1 MNVKI
6 GQRRGAKYLRI
17 EEYISKRISELCRK
31 RGYSKYRLSQL
42 TGMSQTAL
50 GNIMSR
56 DSIPTIPTLEKIC
69 DAFGISLAQFFAG
82 DSGKLDSTSDQTE
95 LLDIWD
101 GPCEAYKIKASQNL
115 HKKISTHLLT
125 VLIID
130 VILHV
135 EQRKRKEW
143 RNDLC

>member
-1 MNVKI
+1 MVTMYVKI
-6 GQRRGAKYLRI
+6 GQRRGVKYLRI
-17 EEYISKRISELCRK
+17 EEYIPKRISELCRK

-69 DAFGISLAQFFAG
+69 DAFGISLPQFFAG
-82 DSGKLDSTSDQTE
+82 DSGKLDLTSDQTE

-101 GPCEAYKIKASQNL
+101 GLEVKEREIVLSL
-115 HKKISTHLLT
+115 MRSLKK
-125 VLIID
+125 
-130 VILHV
+130 
-135 EQRKRKEW
+135 
-143 RNDLC
+143 

>member
-1 MNVKI
+1 MSGKVALATPDRRLRRNVI
-6 GQRRGAKYLRI
+6 FKYI
-17 EEYISKRISELCRK
+17 PKRISELCRK

-56 DSIPTIPTLEKIC
+56 DSIPTISTLEKIC

-82 DSGKLDSTSDQTE
+82 DSGKLDLTSDQTE

-101 GPCEAYKIKASQNL
+101 GLEVKEREIVLSL
-115 HKKISTHLLT
+115 MRSLKK
-125 VLIID
+125 
-130 VILHV
+130 
-135 EQRKRKEW
+135 
-143 RNDLC
+143 

>member
-1 MNVKI
+1 MVTMYVKI
-6 GQRRGAKYLRI
+6 GQRRGVKYLRI
-17 EEYISKRISELCRK
+17 EEYIPKRISELCRK

-82 DSGKLDSTSDQTE
+82 DSGKLD
-95 LLDIWD
+95 
-101 GPCEAYKIKASQNL
+101 
-115 HKKISTHLLT
+115 
-125 VLIID
+125 LIRQSYWIYGMAWK
-130 VILHV
+130 L
-135 EQRKRKEW
+135 RKE
-143 RNDLC
+143 RSFYLL

>member
-6 GQRRGAKYLRI
+6 GQRRGVKYLRI
-17 EEYISKRISELCRK
+17 EEYIPKRISELCRK

-56 DSIPTIPTLEKIC
+56 DSIPTLEKIC

-82 DSGKLDSTSDQTE
+82 DSGKLDLTSDQTE

-101 GPCEAYKIKASQNL
+101 GLEVKEREIVLSL
-115 HKKISTHLLT
+115 MRSLKK
-125 VLIID
+125 
-130 VILHV
+130 
-135 EQRKRKEW
+135 
-143 RNDLC
+143 

>member
-1 MNVKI
+1 MCKI
-6 GQRRGAKYLRI
+6 LAYRRVI
-17 EEYISKRISELCRK
+17 IPKRISELCRK

-82 DSGKLDSTSDQTE
+82 DSGKLDLTSDQTE

-101 GPCEAYKIKASQNL
+101 GLEVKEREIVLSL
-115 HKKISTHLLT
+115 MRSLKK
-125 VLIID
+125 
-130 VILHV
+130 
-135 EQRKRKEW
+135 
-143 RNDLC
+143 

>member
-1 MNVKI
+1 MVTMYVKI
-6 GQRRGAKYLRI
+6 GQRRGVKYLRI
-17 EEYISKRISELCRK
+17 EEYIPKRISELCGK

-82 DSGKLDSTSDQTE
+82 DSGKLDLTSDQTE

-101 GPCEAYKIKASQNL
+101 GLEVKEREIVLSL
-115 HKKISTHLLT
+115 MRSLKK
-125 VLIID
+125 
-130 VILHV
+130 
-135 EQRKRKEW
+135 
-143 RNDLC
+143 